1 MGTVSVLKTDIK
13 GGGLPHFTR
22 EKRGELRQ
30 AFPPLYII
38 RCKLRST
45 IGKGRGKQAS
55 AGERHS
61 SPTTSPKSLRNAK
74 KALFGHFSLKKNA
87 FLGQLIQIKAKLNQF
102 EPIQFHLF
110 YISLHPNMS

>member
-13 GGGLPHFTR
+13 GGGLPHSIRKR
-22 EKRGELRQ
+22 EGNCGKHS
-30 AFPPLYII
+30 PMYII

-61 SPTTSPKSLRNAK
+61 SPTTPSKSLRNDK
-74 KALFGHFSLKKNA
+74 KSLFGHFSLKKMHFWGN
-87 FLGQLIQIKAKLNQF
+87 
-102 EPIQFHLF
+102 
-110 YISLHPNMS
+110 

>member
-1 MGTVSVLKTDIK
+1 MGAVSVLKTDIK
-13 GGGLPHFTR
+13 GNRLPHSIR
-22 EKRGELRQ
+22 EKGGELRQ
-30 AFPPLYII
+30 AFPYVYK

-74 KALFGHFSLKKNA
+74 KTLFGHFSLKKMHFWGN
-87 FLGQLIQIKAKLNQF
+87 
-102 EPIQFHLF
+102 
-110 YISLHPNMS
+110 

>member
-1 MGTVSVLKTDIK
+1 MGIAASI
-13 GGGLPHFTR
+13 
-22 EKRGELRQ
+22 
-30 AFPPLYII
+30 PLYII

-61 SPTTSPKSLRNAK
+61 SPTTPPKSLRNDK
-74 KALFGHFSLKKNA
+74 KSLFGHFSLKKNA

>member
-13 GGGLPHFTR
+13 GVGFHISQ
-22 EKRGELRQ
+22 EKREGNCGKHS
-30 AFPPLYII
+30 PMYII
-38 RCKLRST
+38 RCKLRSR

-74 KALFGHFSLKKNA
+74 KTLFGHFSLKKNA

-110 YISLHPNMS
+110 Y